1 MLGVL
6 LLVLAYRILRG
17 VEENVDPDRNFIV
30 RLVRRVFPVTGD
42 FEGKRL
48 VRASTRARAS

>member
-17 VEENVDPDRNFIV
+17 VDENVDPDRNLVV
-30 RLVRRVFPVTGD
+30 RAVRRVFPVTGD
-42 FEGKRL
+42 FHGGGWF
-48 VRASTRARAS
+48 VRDDGGAT